1 MYGLGFWLNLDALRK
16 DSLEYDIEETI
27 ELSQVPWRR
36 SCLSK
41 SSPDLIV
48 MAGSHG
54 QRVYVSPS
62 QDLIVVRLGR
72 RAGFRDRIFLERCFD
87 NSWLALRATKKTAR
101 GANRV
106 LFLTRTTQQ
115 AFIPRSP
122 RVRPWRRLFHCEKQV

>member
-1 MYGLGFWLNLDALRK
+1 
-16 DSLEYDIEETI
+16 
-27 ELSQVPWRR
+27 
-36 SCLSK
+36 
-41 SSPDLIV
+41 

-122 RVRPWRRLFHCEKQV
+122 RVGLGVACFTARSKFDSPARHLYPVPNGSVMARPGVTKAASRSL